1 LQAKFA
7 ELDLDVRPAKQAAA
21 ERRVLDELKAQ
32 IAAVQDQAEETVKTT
47 EELKRVHA
55 AEVGRLEQL
64 LAQAEA
70 KVQTL
75 LAAQAEV
82 EAKSAVS
89 NESEAGAAESKGDD
103 GLPEP
108 EAPQAAVKASRKRK
122 SPMADSPVAPA
133 LVSTGASAGAGD
145 RADDRVEERPAKR
158 ARTRAQH
165 QAVQEEGA
173 KSTAKNGKKGKKGK
187 RK

>member
-1 LQAKFA
+1 VSVNALLQAKFA

-21 ERRVLDELKAQ
+21 ERHELDELKAQ
-32 IAAVQDQAEETVKTT
+32 VTAAQDQAK
-47 EELKRVHA
+47 ELKRVHA

-75 LAAQAEV
+75 LAAQTEI

-89 NESEAGAAESKGDD
+89 NESEAGAAESNGDD

-108 EAPQAAVKASRKRK
+108 EAPHAAVKASRKRK

-133 LVSTGASAGAGD
+133 LVSPSASAGAGTG
-145 RADDRVEERPAKR
+145 ADDRVEERPAKR

-165 QAVQEEGA
+165 QAVQGEGGKGKA
-173 KSTAKNGKKGKKGK
+173 KRDKKGKKGK